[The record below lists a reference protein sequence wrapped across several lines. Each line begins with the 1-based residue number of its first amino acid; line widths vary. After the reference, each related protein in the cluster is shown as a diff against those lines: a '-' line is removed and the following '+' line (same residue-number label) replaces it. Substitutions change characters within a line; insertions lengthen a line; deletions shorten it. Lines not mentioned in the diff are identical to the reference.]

1 MKKTT
6 KIISILISCIMVLA
20 VLVPLAGCGMGADDG
35 EKGKK
40 EAKKMS
46 YTYPDDVK
54 SEYWGV
60 SYVAFPGRLK
70 KTQVNEYGDVLAVR
84 YFNPLNH
91 LNDFSSSFELGYE
104 LYNYDENGRLTSSVM
119 YIYEYNGIYDEVAK
133 SYETV
138 YCYDGDRIVSSRVYV
153 NGVKT
158 RRYDE
163 YEYAEDGSLKC
174 VRVYEEDKP
183 YVTCNYNGKSLPES
197 IDLHVSVEGFCSYG
211 YGIYRLIKEQGDAR
225 VFFTYDEN
233 NNLVGF
239 GPQETADWVN
249 SCRIGYEDGMPI
261 RIDQEYCDA
270 LFTGCEPNGKYERK
284 ERSVTFAY
292 SDDGRLEVMDYGG
305 NIYSYFYDDEGRV
318 TGAYVDREYDS
329 NTLVKYDSAGRIVD
343 VEYKHALRS
352 GGEETVKKTA
362 LGFTED
368 GRLLGYT
375 KVITWGDNET
385 VETVTYT
392 YDEDGNRTSKAVNGE
407 REYIREYYPNGME
420 KSYKWKNRWYL
431 YSENGNLREERN
443 YDESRPGYYRRTLY
457 DEVEEYYVFRRCGNL
472 TWRSELAHY
481 DPNSWYTD
489 FNKGTIDK

>member
-20 VLVPLAGCGMGADDG
+20 VLVPLAGCGVGADDG
-35 EKGKK
+35 EK

-54 SEYWGV
+54 SEYWGI
-60 SYVAFPGRLK
+60 SYGAFPGRLK

-91 LNDFSSSFELGYE
+91 LKDFSSSFELGYE

-119 YIYEYNGIYDEVAK
+119 YIYEYNGLYDEVAK

-153 NGVKT
+153 NGVETKSH
-158 RRYDE
+158 DE
-163 YEYAEDGSLKC
+163 YEYNEDGSLKC

-239 GPQETADWVN
+239 GPQETTDWVN
-249 SCRIGYEDGMPI
+249 SCRITYEDGMPI

-284 ERSVTFAY
+284 DRSVTFSY
-292 SDDGRLEVMDYGG
+292 SDDGRLEVMNYGG

-318 TGAYVDREYDS
+318 TGAYVDREYDNS
-329 NTLVKYDSAGRIVD
+329 TQLKYDSEGRIVEM
-343 VEYKHALRS
+343 EYRHDLS
-352 GGEETVKKTA
+352 DGGEEILKKTA

-368 GRLLGYT
+368 GKLLGYT
-375 KVITWGDNET
+375 KVNTWGDNET
-385 VETVTYT
+385 VETIIYT
-392 YDEDGNRTSKAVNGE
+392 YDEHGSITSKTIND
-407 REYIREYYPNGME
+407 E
-420 KSYKWKNRWYL
+420 K
-431 YSENGNLREERN
+431 
-443 YDESRPGYYRRTLY
+443 RPGHYICTYYDDADGYLT
-457 DEVEEYYVFRRCGNL
+457 FRRYGEL
-472 TWRSELAHY
+472 TWRSKLINHVPLSWSTELY
-481 DPNSWYTD
+481 KN
-489 FNKGTIDK
+489 IDE